1 MRSIE
6 LPTFE
11 ANWWPLRME
20 TVPGSGESISVGV
33 IVRTASGQAQVRQLL
48 SPSVIAGLFGEAS
61 KGVSSMITTTVI
73 QLQNQLNSGLRV
85 EELQLPFGGFSLADS
100 RECVAKD
107 LNEVFDLAFRF
118 ASAFGQS
125 NYGVR
130 QEIKTASKKAFDEWA
145 IRIREDIFHRDF
157 QQSIRTP
164 LPEEFNVRMKLTAK
178 VVKIGFLRN
187 HYAANFGVMRPGST
201 SGDTRSLKVKVFDL
215 EAIRREQLHPIEN
228 AEVIVG
234 CPGNEQL
241 SIFSSRERETYLNSM
256 EFIENEAKAR
266 SVKLLRFTTP
276 HDAAN
281 HIAEKLAA

>member
-1 MRSIE
+1 MRPVE
-6 LPTFE
+6 LPNFE

-48 SPSVIAGLFGEAS
+48 SPPVIAGLFGEAS
-61 KGVSSMITTTVI
+61 KGIASMITTTVV
-73 QLQNQLNSGLRV
+73 QLQYQLNAGLKV

-107 LNEVFDLAFRF
+107 LNEVFDVAFRF

-130 QEIKTASKKAFDEWA
+130 QEIKTESKKAFEEWA
-145 IRIREDIFHRDF
+145 VRIREDILQRNF
-157 QQSIRTP
+157 QQIIRTP
-164 LPEEFNVRMKLTAK
+164 IPEEFNVRLKLAAK
-178 VVKIGFLRN
+178 SVKIGFLRN

-241 SIFSSRERETYLNSM
+241 SFFSSRERDTYLNSM

-266 SVKLLRFTTP
+266 SIKLLRFMTP
-276 HDAAN
+276 HAAAN
-281 HIAEKLAA
+281 HLAAKLAA